1 MMGERTGA
9 RASYAMGE
17 GWTRRRR
24 PFGNGEVRNDEA
36 TQKEALKKRERR
48 QPRGKHSEDA
58 KRCPEERFVRQPRG
72 KHSTKQARRMLKST
86 TDDTAESTE
95 AGRRAGRYL
104 EGKSSKAKLTR
115 THSRVDVRSLTR
127 AGLRIQKC

>member
-36 TQKEALKKRERR
+36 TQKEALKKRER
-48 QPRGKHSEDA
+48 
-58 KRCPEERFVRQPRG
+58 RQPRG